1 MMNGLILFA
10 LGIFLG
16 SGFVACS
23 KQATSTQP
31 NYIYKSAPQDGIV
44 AKIAG
49 EDISYDEAFSGIEND
64 IYEAEMKVYEIKE
77 NRLRAMIVEKFMN
90 KDPRKADLS
99 NDEFMLKYVASN
111 ITIDDQ
117 QINDFVKER
126 EIPAEH
132 VNEQMKQR
140 IREYLEN
147 EKRHLAVEAW
157 IAEKTAKE
165 PVEIY
170 INKPSRP
177 VFEVE
182 VGSAPVMGDKD
193 AKVTIVEFSD
203 FQCPF
208 CARGANVMN
217 EIKQKY
223 GNKVQIAFKN
233 FPLPFHHHARSA
245 SIAGLCV
252 HEQNADL
259 YWKMHDLM
267 FEDQQGLEQDGL
279 IAKAKTLKVD
289 MEKFTDCL
297 TSEKYNSLVDQDVE
311 QGQKL
316 GVKSTPTFFVNG
328 MMVTGAQPLEAFSKL
343 IDQEL
348 AK

>member
-1 MMNGLILFA
+1 MMNAFVIFSLGL
-10 LGIFLG
+10 FLG

-31 NYIYKSAPQDGIV
+31 NYIYKAAPQEGLV

-49 EDISYDEAFSGIEND
+49 EEITYNEAFSGLEND
-64 IYEAEMKVYEIKE
+64 IYEAKMKVFEIKE
-77 NRLRAMIVEKFMN
+77 NRLRSMIVEKFMN
-90 KDPRKADLS
+90 KDPRKANLT
-99 NDEFMLKYVASN
+99 NDEYLVKYVANN
-111 ITIDDQ
+111 ITITDQ
-117 QINDFVKER
+117 QIDAFVKER
-126 EIPAEH
+126 EIPSEH
-132 VNEQMKQR
+132 VNDQMKQR
-140 IREYLEN
+140 IRDYLEN
-147 EKRHLAVEAW
+147 ERRHAAVEAW
-157 IAEKTAKE
+157 IAEKTSKE

-170 INKPSRP
+170 ISKPSRP
-177 VFEVE
+177 VFQVE
-182 VGSAPVMGDKD
+182 VGKAPVTGSSN

-217 EIKQKY
+217 EVKKKY
-223 GNKVQIAFKN
+223 GNRVKIAFKN

-259 YWKMHDLM
+259 YWRMKDLM

-279 IAKAKTLKVD
+279 IAKARSLNVD
-289 MEKFTDCL
+289 MDKFTDCL
-297 TSEKYNSLVDQDVE
+297 TSGKFEAMIDQDIE

-328 MMVTGAQPLEAFSKL
+328 MMVTGAQPLDAFSEL
-343 IDQEL
+343 IDQEF